1 MVISVLSK
9 MCVASATI
17 VALRESQA
25 MAMLISSTG
34 LWIFAAAA
42 ITLVIS
48 LYISKRNFWLVLASI
63 FVFIFQFLILMD
75 WSQAKYLTIIN
86 GVLLISVIIAFQ
98 RRRFYTM
105 VKAELVELF
114 DGDLTRKPAIQVES
128 LRDLPPIVQKWL
140 IRSNVIGNPP
150 IQTLYI
156 KQKGEMRTK
165 VQGKWLPFE
174 AEQFINA
181 NNPGFIWNAAVRS
194 GFAPIYAR
202 DKFIHD
208 HGNMLI
214 KGLYTIPIA
223 DSSGP
228 EIDQGTLMRFLAEI
242 IWFPTAALAE
252 YIRWEYVSD
261 TSARATID
269 NGITSVS
276 GIFTYDA
283 NGDIKGFEG
292 MRYRDVDHH
301 YALERWLITVKK
313 YRIFGSFRIA
323 SDCEVAWHGE
333 GGVFTWLK
341 IALLTMKFNDGKRA
355 EHSEEFRN
363 TEIRQQDLELK

>member
-1 MVISVLSK
+1 
-9 MCVASATI
+9 
-17 VALRESQA
+17 
-25 MAMLISSTG
+25 
-34 LWIFAAAA
+34 
-42 ITLVIS
+42 
-48 LYISKRNFWLVLASI
+48 
-63 FVFIFQFLILMD
+63 
-75 WSQAKYLTIIN
+75 
-86 GVLLISVIIAFQ
+86 
-98 RRRFYTM
+98 
-105 VKAELVELF
+105 
-114 DGDLTRKPAIQVES
+114 
-128 LRDLPPIVQKWL
+128 
-140 IRSNVIGNPP
+140 
-150 IQTLYI
+150 
-156 KQKGEMRTK
+156 
-165 VQGKWLPFE
+165 
-174 AEQFINA
+174 
-181 NNPGFIWNAAVRS
+181 
-194 GFAPIYAR
+194 
-202 DKFIHD
+202 
-208 HGNMLI
+208 
-214 KGLYTIPIA
+214 
-223 DSSGP
+223 
-228 EIDQGTLMRFLAEI
+228 MRFLAEI